1 MKILLFQ
8 HLLIFDMTIIIEC
21 ANSHIHYFELEPIIL
36 KNPQITFILIH
47 FSMRYKEIEIKNKP
61 DNVILWL
68 N

>member
-1 MKILLFQ
+1 
-8 HLLIFDMTIIIEC
+8 MTIIIEC